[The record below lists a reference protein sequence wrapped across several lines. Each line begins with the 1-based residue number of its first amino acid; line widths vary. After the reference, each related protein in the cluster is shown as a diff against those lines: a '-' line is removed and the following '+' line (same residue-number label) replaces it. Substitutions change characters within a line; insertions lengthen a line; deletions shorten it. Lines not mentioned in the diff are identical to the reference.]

1 MTDIIKTDEAKNIQQ
16 NVPQKFMNNFDMQGL
31 LVNAGNVELTEEQKK
46 ILYAPIDEALIS
58 IKPTGIVYLSWSFY
72 ATRLKDAFGMQWA
85 IIPNGM
91 PQMQNNLVIWGF
103 YLYIKGSLMGFAI
116 GEQNYIASNKE
127 MSYTDAC
134 EGAKSNALMR
144 LCKEIGIGLEL
155 WQQEYVNTWKKKHA
169 ISYQEYDENKK
180 KSVTRWKKKTD
191 IKTPKN
197 NDDVKK
203 ELENSLKNDKP
214 EKKELDKIDILVEQD
229 KKEREKIL
237 NENLIKKT
245 FGSKILTPKKDEI
258 YNLGKKIAET
268 IDKKEFQ
275 SGFKNQ
281 MNHYIEL
288 KKSQIELTDEDYQ
301 LELEYLK
308 QFELDITNYR
318 KNKTGAINDNDPE
331 DPTFH
336 IEDKKEAILPKGVL

>member
-1 MTDIIKTDEAKNIQQ
+1 MTDIIKADETKNIQQ

-91 PQMQNNLVIWGF
+91 PQMQNNLVVWGF

-116 GEQNYIASNKE
+116 GEQNYIESNKE

-155 WQQEYVNTWKKKHA
+155 WQQEYVSKWKEKYAIKVFDNYKKKE
-169 ISYQEYDENKK
+169 I
-180 KSVTRWKKKTD
+180 WKKKTD
-191 IKTPKN
+191 NIKPEN
-197 NDDVKK
+197 NDVKT
-203 ELENSLKNDKP
+203 ELNNSLKNDKP
-214 EKKELDKIDILVEQD
+214 VNP
-229 KKEREKIL
+229 

-245 FGSKILTPKKDEI
+245 FGNKTRTPKKDEI

-288 KKSQIELTDEDYQ
+288 KKSQVELTDEDYQ

-318 KNKTGAINDNDPE
+318 KNKTGAVNDGDPVDVE
-331 DPTFH
+331 FH
-336 IEDKKEAILPKGVL
+336 IEDKKEDNLPPGVI